1 MLWYVIWY
9 FSPVL
14 VYCGKKNL
22 ATLPVSGGL
31 KNQDLCRM
39 KPGPNPTILSYN
51 AMSSLVRFE
60 NKNILS
66 NYYKRRVL
74 YDVTVL

>member
-1 MLWYVIWY
+1 
-9 FSPVL
+9 
-14 VYCGKKNL
+14 
-22 ATLPVSGGL
+22 
-31 KNQDLCRM
+31 M
-39 KPGPNPTILSYN
+39 KPWPNPTILSYN